1 MLIVLHLGCICP
13 MRKIGAAGKQG
24 NVYLV
29 VYFGVDQ
36 VHSGYGSG
44 DGGSR
49 LDQTASAFYLF
60 ILPERNNP
68 NASL

>member
-29 VYFGVDQ
+29 VYFGVGQ
-36 VHSGYGSG
+36 VHSGYGNG
-44 DGGSR
+44 DGGGR
-49 LDQTASAFYLF
+49 LDQVVSAFCHL
-60 ILPERNNP
+60 ILPQK
-68 NASL
+68 